1 MKVLVDSSVWVAY
14 LRGTSDLPTLDWL
27 IEEGLVVTNDLIL
40 AELLPPLLV
49 RGERKLVCLL
59 RDIECLPLTLDWDD
73 IIQMQVTCL
82 RHGINKVGVPDL
94 IIAQHARQNDL
105 SLFSTDKHFALMSKH
120 VRLKLQ

>member
-14 LRGTSDLPTLDWL
+14 LRGTSDLPTVDRL

-49 RGERKLVCLL
+49 RGERRLAGLL

-73 IIQMQVTCL
+73 IIQMQITCL

-105 SLFSTDKHFALMSKH
+105 ALFSTDKHFALMSKH
-120 VRLKLQ
+120 VPLKLH

>member
-14 LRGTSDLPTLDWL
+14 LRGSSELPTLDWL

-40 AELLPPLLV
+40 AELLPPLIL
-49 RGERKLVCLL
+49 RGERKLAGLL
-59 RDIECLPLTLDWDD
+59 HDIERFPLTIDWDD

-105 SLFSTDKHFALMSKH
+105 SLLSTDKHFTLMNKH
-120 VRLKLQ
+120 ISLKLQ